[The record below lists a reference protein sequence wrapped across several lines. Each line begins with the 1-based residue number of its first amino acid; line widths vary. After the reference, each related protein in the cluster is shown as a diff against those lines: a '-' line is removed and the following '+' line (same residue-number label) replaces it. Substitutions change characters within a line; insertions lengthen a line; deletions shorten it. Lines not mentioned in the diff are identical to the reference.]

1 MNTSPY
7 DVVVIGAGPAGATT
21 ARAAARGGLRVLLVD
36 KRAELGAPTQC
47 SGAIS
52 ASALREAGVPVDD
65 EYICSQVH
73 GFITYDALGT
83 PAVIDYR
90 RYKPDPIGYCVE
102 RKRFDRY
109 LARLATQAGAD
120 LLLKTTAE
128 SLEREGPWMRVCLRR
143 LGRAETV
150 RARVVVGADGVMSQ
164 VGKWAG
170 LRTFIKMSELASC
183 LQFVMDRVPT
193 DGLLEIVAG
202 HEWAPGGYTWVFP
215 RGGSLAE
222 VGLGIIRTETTR
234 DARWHLDH
242 FIRDSWM
249 AGRFKEGRILEVTGG
264 GVPLAAPLKKMY
276 ADGVILVGDAAR
288 HVNPL
293 TGGGLHTALR
303 SGLIAGTFLVES
315 LLAGA
320 PGDDA
325 HLAGYQKRWT
335 TTLGEQLLQLYE
347 IKARIFSER
356 EIATRDRQLFETLAN
371 YFAPASPFRKV

>member
-1 MNTSPY
+1 MERGDY

-52 ASALREAGVPVDD
+52 ANALRDAGVPIDD
-65 EYICSQVH
+65 EYICSRVH
-73 GFITYDALGT
+73 GFITYDSQGAAA
-83 PAVIDYR
+83 PIDYR
-90 RYKPDPIGYCVE
+90 QYKPDPIGYCVE

-120 LLLKTTAE
+120 LFLKTTAE
-128 SLEREGPWMRVCLRR
+128 SLERQGPWMRVGLRR
-143 LGRAETV
+143 LGQAETV

-170 LRTFIKMSELASC
+170 LRTVVKMSELASC
-183 LQFVMDRVPT
+183 LQFVMDGVAT
-193 DGLLEIVAG
+193 DGLLEIVTG

-215 RGGSLAE
+215 RGANLAE
-222 VGLGIIRTETTR
+222 VGLGIIRTETDR
-234 DARWHLDH
+234 DARWYLDH

-249 AGRFKEGRILEVTGG
+249 AERFKRARILEVTGG

-288 HVNPL
+288 QVNPL

-303 SGLIAGTFLVES
+303 GGAIAGTFLAET
-315 LLAGA
+315 LAGGA
-320 PGDDA
+320 PGDEA
-325 HLAGYQKRWT
+325 HLAGYQERWLAV
-335 TTLGEQLLQLYE
+335 LGHQLSQLYAM
-347 IKARIFSER
+347 KARIFAER
-356 EIATRDRQLFETLAN
+356 DLATRDRQLFETLSG
-371 YFAPASPFRKV
+371 YFAPTSPFRKV

>member
-1 MNTSPY
+1 MATAPY

-21 ARAAARGGLRVLLVD
+21 ARVAARGGLRVLLVD

-52 ASALREAGVPVDD
+52 ANALREGAVPIDD
-65 EYICSQVH
+65 EYICAEVY
-73 GFITYDALGT
+73 GFITYDAAGT
-83 PAVIDYR
+83 AVVTDYR
-90 RYKPDPIGYCVE
+90 QHKPDAIGYCVE
-102 RKRFDRY
+102 RKRFDRF

-128 SLEREGPWMRVCLRR
+128 SIERDGRWMRVGVRR
-143 LGRAETV
+143 FGRTETV
-150 RARVVVGADGVMSQ
+150 RGRVVVGADGVISQ

-170 LRTFIKMSELASC
+170 LRTVIKMSEIAAC
-183 LQFVMDRVPT
+183 LQFVMDGVAT
-193 DGLLEIVAG
+193 DGLLEIVSG

-215 RGGSLAE
+215 RGGNTAE
-222 VGLGIIRTETTR
+222 VGLGIVRTETDR
-234 DARWHLDH
+234 DARWYLDH

-303 SGLIAGTFLVES
+303 GGLIAGSFLAETLS
-315 LLAGA
+315 AGA
-320 PGDDA
+320 GGDET
-325 HLAGYQKRWT
+325 HLAGYQERWLAA
-335 TTLGEQLLQLYE
+335 LGHQLLRLYKLKE
-347 IKARIFSER
+347 RIFAER
-356 EIATRDRQLFETLAN
+356 DIVTRDRQLFETLAG
-371 YFAPASPFRKV
+371 YFAPTSPFRKL